1 MVRCWHSFC
10 ILGES
15 LEALLYHEHDKK
27 QEPSRPLAVKL
38 ARLGRPTVASRT
50 MAGVFRSQFCL
61 GAVWST
67 RRPVYA
73 VLRYQLIARATYL
86 PEDYLRLRLRC
97 QLIAKATYL
106 AKPRYQLVAS
116 SDPSSLRFGSRTRLS
131 ERRRSC
137 GERVAGV
144 LSRR

>member
-1 MVRCWHSFC
+1 
-10 ILGES
+10 
-15 LEALLYHEHDKK
+15 
-27 QEPSRPLAVKL
+27 
-38 ARLGRPTVASRT
+38 

-86 PEDYLRLRLRC
+86 PEGYLRLRLRCQLIAIANYLRLRLRC

-106 AKPRYQLVAS
+106 RCAS
-116 SDPSSLRFGSRTRLS
+116 VSVDR
-131 ERRRSC
+131 
-137 GERVAGV
+137 
-144 LSRR
+144 

>member
-1 MVRCWHSFC
+1 
-10 ILGES
+10 
-15 LEALLYHEHDKK
+15 
-27 QEPSRPLAVKL
+27 
-38 ARLGRPTVASRT
+38 

-106 AKPRYQLVAS
+106 RCATVRQAS
-116 SDPSSLRFGSRTRLS
+116 VSVGRVKRPVFAALRLAHSAVREKTELRGASGGAIISL
-131 ERRRSC
+131 
-137 GERVAGV
+137 
-144 LSRR
+144 